1 MKIMIVEDDID
12 INNLLKELLSEEG
25 YEIIQ
30 CFTAREALLMEISDF
45 DLILLD
51 LMMPFMSG
59 EDFIK
64 EVRERKLSIP
74 IIVLSAKIDKETR
87 IVVLKDGADDF
98 ITKPFDFDDVLARVE
113 ANIRRYRDF
122 TKEIKKLEVKNL
134 KYNYEEECFYL
145 CDEPLKLTLVESKIL
160 KLFLE
165 NPKKIFTKKNIYE
178 AVWKDYFAAD
188 EDIINAHISN
198 IRRKIKNKTKEEYIE
213 TLWGIGYRLNK
224 DLNL

>member
-25 YEIIQ
+25 YELTQ
-30 CFTAREALLMEISDF
+30 CFTAREALLMEISEF

-59 EDFIK
+59 EEFIK
-64 EVRERKLSIP
+64 EVRERKMSIP

-87 IVVLKDGADDF
+87 IGVLKDGADDF

-122 TKEIKKLEVKNL
+122 TKEIKKLEVKDL

-145 CDEPLKLTLVESKIL
+145 FDEPLKLTMVESKIL

-178 AVWKDYFAAD
+178 AVWEDYFAAD

>member
-12 INNLLKELLSEEG
+12 INNLLKELLNEEG
-25 YEIIQ
+25 YEITQ
-30 CFTAREALLMEISDF
+30 CFTAREALLMEISEF

-64 EVRERKLSIP
+64 EVRERGMSIP

-87 IVVLKDGADDF
+87 IGVLKDGADDF

-122 TKEIKKLEVKNL
+122 TKEIKKLEVK
-134 KYNYEEECFYL
+134 
-145 CDEPLKLTLVESKIL
+145 
-160 KLFLE
+160 
-165 NPKKIFTKKNIYE
+165 
-178 AVWKDYFAAD
+178 
-188 EDIINAHISN
+188 
-198 IRRKIKNKTKEEYIE
+198 
-213 TLWGIGYRLNK
+213 
-224 DLNL
+224 

>member
-12 INNLLKELLSEEG
+12 INNLLKELLSVEG
-25 YEIIQ
+25 YEITQ

-64 EVRERKLSIP
+64 EVRERKMSIP

-87 IVVLKDGADDF
+87 IGVLKDGADDF

-122 TKEIKKLEVKNL
+122 TKEIKKLEVKDL

-145 CDEPLKLTLVESKIL
+145 YDEPLKLTMVESKIL

-165 NPKKIFTKKNIYE
+165 NPKKVFTKKNIYE
-178 AVWKDYFAAD
+178 AVWEDYFAAD

-198 IRRKIKNKTKEEYIE
+198 IRRKIKNKTPDEYIE

-224 DLNL
+224 DLIL